1 MREERVTRPDAILA
15 GVPMTARAD
24 YGIDA
29 PGVVKNL
36 LAAGGLAVV
45 VGLVLPQVEIGAA
58 TVKLRP
64 PLLSMGVAWLG
75 SGLLM
80 LSYSRLGKPR
90 HRDRI
95 LDLVEWKGDEQV
107 LDVGTGRGLLMIG
120 AARRAP
126 RGRAVGIDTWSG
138 VDLSDNRAE
147 NTLRNS
153 EAEGVRDRVEVR
165 SEDARNMSFPGRSF
179 DLVLSNLCLHNIPD
193 APGRAA
199 ACAEIARVLRP
210 GGTALLSD
218 FRHTRDYAAALAAA
232 GLRVE
237 RLGPYWLT
245 TFPPL
250 AVVRA
255 RKPPASG

>member
-1 MREERVTRPDAILA
+1 
-15 GVPMTARAD
+15 MTARAD

-36 LAAGGLAVV
+36 LAAGGLALV
-45 VGLVLPQVEIGAA
+45 VGLLVPRVEVGSA
-58 TVKLRP
+58 TVALRP
-64 PLLSMGVAWLG
+64 PLLSMGAAWSI

-80 LSYSRLGKPR
+80 LAYSKAGKLR

-95 LDLVEWKGDEQV
+95 LDLVEWKGDERV

-126 RGRAVGIDTWSG
+126 RGHAVGIDTWSA

-147 NTLRNS
+147 NTLRNA
-153 EAEGVRDRVEVR
+153 EAEGVRDRIEVR
-165 SEDARNMSFPGRSF
+165 SEDARKMSFPDQSL
-179 DLVLSNLCLHNIPD
+179 DVVLSNLCLHNIPD
-193 APGRAA
+193 EVGRAA
-199 ACAEIARVLRP
+199 ACREIARVLRP

-232 GLRVE
+232 GLAVE
-237 RLGPYWLT
+237 RLGPYWLS

-250 AVVRA
+250 AIVRA
-255 RKPPASG
+255 KKPSQPA